1 MQRRRFLHAATA
13 LSAGMIA
20 TRHSHGAAPA
30 TSASTARSFSL
41 TGSTVKIH
49 CETIGEPVRIT
60 MLADTH
66 LGLQDAREEP
76 FSQYSQRMAGG
87 YIKTRHAISGQP
99 TTPQE
104 CFVEGITAARKSK
117 ADLLALPGD
126 IFSFPSEAN
135 IEWATAKLKEASLPY
150 LYTAGNHDWH
160 YEGMEG
166 TSQEL
171 RETWIQKRLLPL
183 YQGENPLITS
193 RDIKG
198 VRIIFLDN
206 STYEILPEQLATFR
220 KLVAMNTPVVLFV
233 HIPLY
238 APGRPV
244 GFGCGHPEWGAASDK
259 AFKIERRPQWR
270 DSGHTRTTLDF
281 HREVFAAPNLLA
293 VFAGHTHQPSLDLLQ
308 GIPQIVA
315 DDNASGGRL
324 DIELLPLAK
333 A

>member
-1 MQRRRFLHAATA
+1 M
-13 LSAGMIA
+13 
-20 TRHSHGAAPA
+20 
-30 TSASTARSFSL
+30 ARSFSL
-41 TGSTVKIH
+41 TGNAVKIH
-49 CETIGEPVRIT
+49 CEAIGEPVRIT

-66 LGLQDAREEP
+66 LGLQDAREAP
-76 FSQYSQRMAGG
+76 FTQYSQRMAKA
-87 YIKTRHAISGQP
+87 YVQTRHVTSSEP
-99 TTPQE
+99 TSPQQ
-104 CFVEGITAARKSK
+104 CFVEGIDAARKFR

-135 IEWATAKLKEASLPY
+135 IEWATTKLKEAALPY

-171 RETWIQKRLLPL
+171 RETWIRKRLRPL

-198 VRIIFLDN
+198 VRVIFLDN
-206 STYEILPEQLATFR
+206 STYEILPDQLATFR
-220 KLVAMNTPVVLFV
+220 KLVAVDSPVVLFV

-238 APGRPV
+238 APGRPM
-244 GFGCGHPEWGAASDK
+244 GFGCGHPQWGAAADK
-259 AFKIERRPQWR
+259 GFQIERRPQWR
-270 DSGHTRTTLDF
+270 VSGHTQTTLDF
-281 HREVFAAPNLLA
+281 HREVFATQNLLA

-308 GIPQIVA
+308 GIPQIVT

>member
-1 MQRRRFLHAATA
+1 
-13 LSAGMIA
+13 MIA
-20 TRHSHGAAPA
+20 THFSQGAAPA
-30 TSASTARSFSL
+30 TPATMARSFSL
-41 TGSTVKIH
+41 TGNAVKIH
-49 CETIGEPVRIT
+49 CEAIGDPVRIT

-76 FSQYSQRMAGG
+76 FSQYSQRMARA
-87 YIKTRHAISGQP
+87 YVKTSHVDSNES
-99 TTPQE
+99 TTPQD
-104 CFVEGITAARKSK
+104 CFVEGIDAAHKFR

-126 IFSFPSEAN
+126 LFSFPSEAN
-135 IEWATAKLKEASLPY
+135 LEWVTAKLKEAALPY

-171 RETWIQKRLLPL
+171 RDAWIQKRLLPL
-183 YQGENPLITS
+183 YQDENPLITF

-206 STYEILPEQLATFR
+206 STYEILPDQLATFR
-220 KLVAMNTPVVLFV
+220 KLVAVSSPVVLFV

-238 APGRPV
+238 APGRSV
-244 GFGCGHPEWGAASDK
+244 GFGCGHPLWGASSDK
-259 AFKIERRPQWR
+259 NFQIERRPQWR
-270 DSGHTRTTLDF
+270 ESGHTQTTLDF

-308 GIPQIVA
+308 GIPQVVTE
-315 DDNASGGRL
+315 DNASGGRL